1 MEIKHFPEEP
11 PSVWTIK
18 DFDRLLLWART
29 QDASDIAL
37 VSRVRVR
44 IRVYGRWRTVSS
56 GKMDTIT
63 GLVPIL
69 FGITSSADSW
79 TRVAGMEPLDPRY
92 DVVDPDYSWKR
103 YRFRVN
109 ATACVDGRDTGL
121 SLVMRAIPTTP
132 PTIEELG
139 VEPALVAAL
148 TPQNGLVILTGRM
161 GSGKS
166 TLLAGVVHQLM
177 ADEDRH
183 IISFEAPPEFDLMEL
198 NDKYEERGSFVVQ
211 AEIGRH
217 LRTFRDAPVNST
229 RRAPDVVIY
238 GEARDAE
245 QMGGMIEQGE
255 IGTLVY
261 STAHTYSVAA
271 TPSRIINV
279 FPEAERDAMRTGFF
293 SALRVI
299 VQQRLLET
307 PEGKRV
313 AAREWLVF
321 DESMRS
327 HLMSTAPGDLHEA
340 VEQMVQRYGQP
351 LLKTVEAL
359 WREKRI
365 TDAAYEAIATEKRGG
380 TVETLEDVA

>member
-1 MEIKHFPEEP
+1 MPLGYFEQEP
-11 PSVWTIK
+11 ASVWTLK
-18 DFDRLLLWART
+18 DFDRLLLWARDR
-29 QDASDIAL
+29 DASDVAL
-37 VSRVRVR
+37 VSRVRAR
-44 IRVYGRWRTVSS
+44 MRVHGRWHTVSV
-56 GKMDTIT
+56 GKMDTLT

-69 FGITSSADSW
+69 YGITNSADSW
-79 TRVAGMEPLDPRY
+79 TRVSGMEPLDPRY
-92 DVVDPDYSWKR
+92 DVVDPAYSWKR

-121 SLVMRAIPTTP
+121 SLVMRSIPTTP
-132 PTIEELG
+132 PTIAQLG

-148 TPQNGLVILTGRM
+148 TPQNGLVIVTGRM

-166 TLLAGVVHQLM
+166 TLLAGVIHQLM
-177 ADEDRH
+177 ADDDRH
-183 IISFEAPPEFDLMEL
+183 IIAFEAPPEFDLMEL
-198 NDKYEERGSFVVQ
+198 NDKYEARGGFVVQ

-217 LRTFRDAPVNST
+217 LRAFRDAPVNST
-229 RRAPDVVIY
+229 RRAPDVVVY

-261 STAHTYSVAA
+261 STAHTYSVSA

-307 PEGKRV
+307 PDGKRV

-327 HLMSTAPGDLHEA
+327 RLMSTSPGDLYDV
-340 VEQMVQRYGQP
+340 VEGMVQKEGQP

-359 WREKRI
+359 WREGRI
-365 TDAAYEAIATEKRGG
+365 TEAAFEAVATEKRRVRRED
-380 TVETLEDVA
+380 TEDVA